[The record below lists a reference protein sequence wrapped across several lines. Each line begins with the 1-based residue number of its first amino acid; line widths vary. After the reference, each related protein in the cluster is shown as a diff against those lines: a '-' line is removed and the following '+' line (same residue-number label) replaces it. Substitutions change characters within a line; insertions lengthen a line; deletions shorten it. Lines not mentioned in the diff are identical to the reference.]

1 MFEAPTVQRQSRLTA
16 ALEEAAHAGADI
28 DRRLDRLEAVIL
40 ETLPQAAAD
49 DRKVR
54 ALFPAV
60 APGPWTPAR
69 LKTLQRELD
78 RVVGPLPYS
87 DKELQNKHPQEA
99 LLRAVST
106 VACLVGKKQQLR
118 ALQSRVVQ
126 RAEAM
131 LKLLREP
138 TEDNKTMV
146 VAQHKQL
153 EEERKGKLVATDVGQ
168 EALMRGHR
176 NRGAINVTRPFMR
189 QNECP
194 AFQPGGSLEA
204 YEREIQR
211 QKGVW
216 ISVFGNTFDPHR
228 DRLLKLVREAVSKVT
243 LYDPSKAAAVGFQP
257 MLVDQES
264 GEELTTLGQLA
275 QFVMKGLGVVRFTAV
290 EPRPGAPAPV
300 PVAPPPPPPPPPPPS
315 GPPPMGP
322 IPPPPPPP
330 PPSTGGAAGAVP
342 PPTGTVPPSPPPPT
356 GTVPP
361 LPPTGPTDVDT
372 IRKTWVPEAS
382 VPNVYVHN
390 KSTVKLPIGT
400 EDLEVISIVALGS
413 MENVEALATEL
424 KKKGYD
430 ANVNNFYGSKWKVS
444 VHSLPSRR
452 ITMSDYSKTLL
463 PLALQFIDNGKVL
476 DVNYVPKR

>member
-54 ALFPAV
+54 AVFPAV
-60 APGPWTPAR
+60 FGGAAGPWTAAR
-69 LKTLQRELD
+69 LKVLQREVE

-87 DKELQNKHPQEA
+87 DKELNKHPQVA
-99 LLRAVST
+99 LLSAVST

-146 VAQHKQL
+146 VAQHKL
-153 EEERKGKLVATDVGQ
+153 LAEERKSKLVATDTEQ

-176 NRGAINVTRPFMR
+176 NRGAINVTRPFM
-189 QNECP
+189 QQDECP

-204 YEREIQR
+204 YEREIQT

-275 QFVMKGLGVVRFTAV
+275 QFVMNGLGVVRFTAV
-290 EPRPGAPAPV
+290 EPKPGAPAPVPV
-300 PVAPPPPPPPPPPPS
+300 PVAPPPPPPPPPPP
-315 GPPPMGP
+315 
-322 IPPPPPPP
+322 
-330 PPSTGGAAGAVP
+330 
-342 PPTGTVPPSPPPPT
+342 TGTVPP
-356 GTVPP
+356 
-361 LPPTGPTDVDT
+361 PPTGPTDVDT
-372 IRKTWVPEAS
+372 IRKTWVSEAS

-390 KSTVKLPIGT
+390 KSSVKLPIGT
-400 EDLEVISIVALGS
+400 EDLEVIAIGARGS
-413 MENVEALATEL
+413 KENVEALATEL
-424 KKKGYD
+424 TKRGYN
-430 ANVNNFYGSKWKVS
+430 AKVKNFLGSTWKVS
-444 VHSLPSRR
+444 VYSLPSRS

-463 PLALQFIDNGKVL
+463 PLALQFIDNGNVL
-476 DVNYVPKR
+476 DVGYTAKR